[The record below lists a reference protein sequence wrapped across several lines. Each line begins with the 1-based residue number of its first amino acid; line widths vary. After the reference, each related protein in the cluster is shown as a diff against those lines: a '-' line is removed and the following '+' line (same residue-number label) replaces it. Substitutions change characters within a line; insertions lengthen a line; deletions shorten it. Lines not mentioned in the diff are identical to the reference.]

1 MFRHIIVFVISAFLV
16 AGAFAETKKPTVLVC
31 NFETADGA
39 KTYLSESTAKML
51 MTALTYIGEYKV
63 LTEEKQAKLM
73 ESIGKK
79 AGSNITKS
87 EAVEAAKTAGAKYVV
102 TGKITKDDKY
112 YTVTVNFIETATGDV
127 KETRS
132 SKHIY
137 QRNIS
142 KSIDDIVGL
151 TE

>member
-1 MFRHIIVFVISAFLV
+1 MRLYIVVLV
-16 AGAFAETKKPTVLVC
+16 SLVLATGAVAETKKPTVLVC
-31 NFETADGA
+31 NFETAGGA

-51 MTALTYIGEYKV
+51 MTALTYVGDYKV
-63 LTEEKQAKLM
+63 ISEDKQIKLM

-79 AGSNITKS
+79 AGANISKS
-87 EAVEAAKTAGAKYVV
+87 EAVGAAETAGSKYVV

-132 SKHIY
+132 SRHKY

>member
-1 MFRHIIVFVISAFLV
+1 MFRYAIIILISAVLV
-16 AGAFAETKKPTVLVC
+16 TGTYAETKKPTVLVC
-31 NFETADGA
+31 NFETAGGA
-39 KTYLSESTAKML
+39 KAYLSDSTAKML

-63 LTEEKQAKLM
+63 LSEEKQVKLM
-73 ESIGKK
+73 ESLGKDP
-79 AGSNITKS
+79 GDNISTS
-87 EAVEAAKTAGAKYVV
+87 EAVEAAKTAGAIYAV
-102 TGKITKDDKY
+102 TGKIMKDDNY
-112 YTVTVNFIETATGDV
+112 YTVTVNFIDSATGNV
-127 KETRS
+127 LETRS

>member
-1 MFRHIIVFVISAFLV
+1 MFRYITVTVIFAILV
-16 AGAFAETKKPTVLVC
+16 VGVFAETKKPTVLVC
-31 NFETADGA
+31 NFETAGGA
-39 KTYLSESTAKML
+39 KTYLSDSTAKML

-63 LTEEKQAKLM
+63 LSEEKQLKLM
-73 ESIGKK
+73 ESIGNK
-79 AGSNITKS
+79 AGDNVTKT
-87 EAVEAAKTAGAKYVV
+87 EAVEAANTAGAKYVV

-112 YTVTVNFIETATGDV
+112 YTVTVNFIDVATGDV
-127 KETRS
+127 IETRS